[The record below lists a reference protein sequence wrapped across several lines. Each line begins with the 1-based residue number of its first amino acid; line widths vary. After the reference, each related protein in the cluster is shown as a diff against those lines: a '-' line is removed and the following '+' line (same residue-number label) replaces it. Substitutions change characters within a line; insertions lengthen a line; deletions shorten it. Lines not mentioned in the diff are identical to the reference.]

1 MKTMFVDNDDIQNY
15 FLLNLSILKETIITR
30 STLLSE
36 NSGIL
41 STNNYQ
47 TILKLL
53 KPTTR
58 TELVLNSVLI
68 NELLKAENLVA
79 EGCFYTLLGFISDK
93 TYEQVS
99 KELERWIEPVTNKT
113 IKTIIKQ
120 ECQEHKKLVKVLEQV
135 ITLAGLEYQIVIS
148 PETTKTNK
156 FFIELKNGYWFDSLK
171 PLPFFDGWESKEP
184 LKVLLVDGSVERV
197 SELENIFTKCSQTK
211 QPLVIFAQGFSE
223 EVLATILANNKQE
236 RFFIYPLKLE
246 PSLEG
251 LNVLNDVAAVCGG
264 DVVSSLK
271 GQQIIWTDYSELP
284 VIDGIM
290 INKLTKQVCITNQKT
305 EHNVIQT
312 VNELIQK
319 RDNHQLADIKN
330 LLDKR
335 VKTLLSKT
343 VVLKFPETDTLTLKQ
358 YQSITETVLRK
369 VKTVLMNHYGVVK
382 PGYLKSIKKIVPVV
396 SLKLGWLFG
405 EKLKKLLID
414 QTGGAI
420 VLENV

>member
-1 MKTMFVDNDDIQNY
+1 MQVEFIPILLFQFVC
-15 FLLNLSILKETIITR
+15 SIFCVF
-30 STLLSE
+30 
-36 NSGIL
+36 
-41 STNNYQ
+41 
-47 TILKLL
+47 
-53 KPTTR
+53 
-58 TELVLNSVLI
+58 VLPG
-68 NELLKAENLVA
+68 E
-79 EGCFYTLLGFISDK
+79 
-93 TYEQVS
+93 
-99 KELERWIEPVTNKT
+99 
-113 IKTIIKQ
+113 
-120 ECQEHKKLVKVLEQV
+120 
-135 ITLAGLEYQIVIS
+135 
-148 PETTKTNK
+148 
-156 FFIELKNGYWFDSLK
+156 
-171 PLPFFDGWESKEP
+171 
-184 LKVLLVDGSVERV
+184 
-197 SELENIFTKCSQTK
+197 
-211 QPLVIFAQGFSE
+211 
-223 EVLATILANNKQE
+223 
-236 RFFIYPLKLE
+236 
-246 PSLEG
+246 
-251 LNVLNDVAAVCGG
+251 
-264 DVVSSLK
+264 
-271 GQQIIWTDYSELP
+271 
-284 VIDGIM
+284 M

>member
-1 MKTMFVDNDDIQNY
+1 MFMDNNNIQNY
-15 FLLNLSILKETIITR
+15 FLSNLSDLEKIIINHQ
-30 STLLSE
+30 TLLSE
-36 NSGIL
+36 NSGVL

-68 NELLKAENLVA
+68 NELLRAENLVA

-93 TYEQVS
+93 TYEEVT
-99 KELERWIEPVTNKT
+99 KELEDWIQPVTNKT
-113 IKTIIKQ
+113 IKTILKQ
-120 ECQEHKKLVKVLEQV
+120 ECKEHKKLIKILEQV
-135 ITLAGLEYQIVIS
+135 INLAGLEYQIIVN
-148 PETTKTNK
+148 PESTKTNK

-171 PLPFFDGWESKEP
+171 PFSFFDSWESKQSP
-184 LKVLLVDGSVERV
+184 KVLIVDGSVEKV

-236 RFFIYPLKLE
+236 RFFVYPLKVE

-251 LNVLNDVAAVCGG
+251 LNVLNDIAVICGS

-271 GQQIIWTDYSELP
+271 GQQIIWVDYSELP
-284 VIDGIM
+284 TIDSIT
-290 INKLTKQVCITNQKT
+290 INKLTKQVCISNKKT
-305 EHNVIQT
+305 EHNVVQT
-312 VNELIQK
+312 VNELILK
-319 RDNHQLADIKN
+319 RDNHQLVDIKN

-335 VKTLLSKT
+335 IKTLLSKT
-343 VVLKFPETDTLTLKQ
+343 VILKFPETDNLTLKQ

-369 VKTVLMNHYGVVK
+369 TKTVFLNHYGVVK
-382 PGYLKSIKKIVPVV
+382 PGYIKSIKKVIPVV

-405 EKLKKLLID
+405 EKLKKLLIN
-414 QTGGAI
+414 QTGGL
-420 VLENV
+420 VVGEE